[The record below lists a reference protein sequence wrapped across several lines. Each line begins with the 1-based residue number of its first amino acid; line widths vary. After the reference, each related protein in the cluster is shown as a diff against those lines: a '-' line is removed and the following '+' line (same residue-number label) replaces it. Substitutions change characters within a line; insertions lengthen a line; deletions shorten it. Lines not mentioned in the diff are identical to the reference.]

1 MTRKHKLKP
10 KRRRAIPNKAVVAV
24 DNCAHAAF
32 IGLFLLALR
41 AGYSHRDIA
50 RLSKAT
56 ITSLPRA
63 IRSRGAAQPEGF
75 DDLAHVLTMWHSL
88 KPSYLKEG
96 RPRALPAVGP
106 EPSIEALLQRVNP
119 NLDLNHSID
128 YLVESG
134 TIERRG
140 SLYVPLRRWLRYRNT
155 PHQASQLLRHV
166 AGLMTSADRN
176 MLPLPPSGVTGPIEQ
191 VVDCPNFPISGL
203 EALDRFVK
211 EQGAGFLEDL
221 DSYMSRRER
230 QRNPKEVAVRIG
242 VGLYQFQV
250 GRTRQTRVFNAMLS
264 QVKQQ
269 MKPPR

>member
-10 KRRRAIPNKAVVAV
+10 KGRTAIPDSAAVAV
-24 DNCAHAAF
+24 DTFARTAF
-32 IGLFLLALR
+32 VGLFLLALR

-50 RLSKAT
+50 RLSKVT
-56 ITSLPRA
+56 LKSLPRA
-63 IRSRGAAQPEGF
+63 IRSRATAQPEAF
-75 DDLAHVLTMWHSL
+75 DDLAHVLTIWHSL
-88 KPSYLKEG
+88 KPSYLKDG
-96 RPRALPAVGP
+96 RPRALPAAGP

-119 NLDLNHSID
+119 SLDLKHSID

-134 TIERRG
+134 TIERQG

-155 PHQASQLLRHV
+155 PFQASQLMRHV
-166 AGLMTSADRN
+166 AGLMSTADRN
-176 MLPLPPSGVTGPIEQ
+176 MLPLPPSVSGPLEQ
-191 VVDCPNFPISGL
+191 VVDCPHFPSSGL

-230 QRNPKEVAVRIG
+230 QRDPKEAAVRVGIG
-242 VGLYQFQV
+242 VYHFQV
-250 GRTRQTRVFNAMLS
+250 SRARQTRAFKAMLS

-269 MKPPR
+269 MKTPR